1 VPFGTLTESEEKD
14 MSKITITNNRPG
26 GFGISGG
33 PVIAGSGGTL
43 EVEQDDWN
51 TVKDYPVVAAWLD
64 ADHLTVSG
72 AKAEKK
78 QVPSTGDGDE
88 AKTALEVLAMAS
100 ATDVPFMTFKSAANK
115 LLGDKT
121 PSKKDEIIAA
131 LEELA
136 TQP

>member
-1 VPFGTLTESEEKD
+1 

-26 GFGISGG
+26 GFGIPGG
-33 PVIAGSGGTL
+33 PVIAGNGGTL

-51 TVKDYPVVAAWLD
+51 TVKDYPVIKAWLD
-64 ADHLTVSG
+64 ANHLTVSG
-72 AKAEKK
+72 AKAEKRA
-78 QVPSTGDGDE
+78 PSAGDGDE
-88 AKTALEVLAMAS
+88 AKTALEVLVMAS
-100 ATDVPFMTFKSAANK
+100 ATDVPFMSFKSAATK

>member
-1 VPFGTLTESEEKD
+1 
-14 MSKITITNNRPG
+14 MTITNNRPG
-26 GFGISGG
+26 GFGIPGG
-33 PVIAGSGGTL
+33 PVIAGNGGTL
-43 EVEQDDWN
+43 EVEQKDWN

-64 ADHLTVSG
+64 ADHLTVSE
-72 AKAEKK
+72 AEAEKK
-78 QVPSTGDGDE
+78 QEPSTGEAGE
-88 AKTALEVLAMAS
+88 AKTVLEVLAMAN
-100 ATDVPFMTFKSAANK
+100 ATDIPFMTFKSAATK

>member
-1 VPFGTLTESEEKD
+1 
-14 MSKITITNNRPG
+14 MSKITITNTRPG
-26 GFGISGG
+26 GFGIPGG
-33 PVIAGSGGTL
+33 PVIAGNGGSL
-43 EVEQDDWN
+43 EVEQKDWDD
-51 TVKDYPVVAAWLD
+51 VKAHPVVKAWLD

-72 AKAEKK
+72 VKAEKK
-78 QVPSTGDGDE
+78 QDAGRSTDE
-88 AKTALEVLAMAS
+88 PKNALEVLAMAN
-100 ATDVPFMTFKSAANK
+100 ATDVPFMTFKAAATK